1 MQNYRIYA
9 GGNFVSSSREL
20 IVSNPYDGVPVG
32 RTWLADGSLLDR
44 SVEQALKALPL
55 LWGMPAYRRSEAL
68 FFLSNE
74 LTRQEEA
81 FATIIANEAAK
92 PWRYALSEVRRAAQT
107 FWVAAEEAR
116 RLPMEYMQMD
126 WRPEGEGR
134 EGLVKYFPVGVVA
147 GISPFNFPLNL
158 AVHKIAP
165 AIASGCP
172 IILKPASSTPLSTLA
187 LAQLVSETG
196 LPAGT
201 LSVLPMDRQTGNSL
215 VTDERIRLLSFTGS
229 PEVGWKMKEAAGKKK
244 VVLELGGNA
253 GTIVAP
259 SARLEE
265 AVKRCLVG
273 GFAYQGQVC
282 IHAQRIFVHKDLF
295 EAFRDAFLEGAL
307 SLKRGH
313 PVSPET
319 DITAMIDQGNAERM
333 EEWTREAVSQ
343 GATLLCGGKR
353 DGTYFEPTVLTGAQ
367 PGMKVVDNEV
377 FGPLVT
383 LHSYEDFREAVDGVN
398 NSRYGLQAG
407 VFTNDVE
414 ELDFAFNNLEVGG
427 VIHNDAPI
435 FRSDHMPYGGV
446 KDSGLGRE
454 GVKYAMHDMLE
465 PRILVKKTVNQKFSS

>member
-20 IVSNPYDGVPVG
+20 IIHNPYDGEAVG
-32 RTWLADGSLLDR
+32 RTWLADDSMLDR
-44 SVEQALKALPL
+44 SVECAREALPL
-55 LWGMPAYRRSEAL
+55 LWEMPAYQRSEAL
-68 FFLSNE
+68 FKLSE
-74 LTRQEEA
+74 GLLKEEET
-81 FATIIANEAAK
+81 FAAIIASEAAK
-92 PWRYALSEVRRAAQT
+92 PWRYAISEVRRAAQT
-107 FWVAAEEAR
+107 FLVAAEEAR
-116 RLPMEYMQMD
+116 RLPMEYMRLD
-126 WRPEGEGR
+126 WRPEGVGR

-165 AIASGCP
+165 AIAAGCP

-187 LAQLVSETG
+187 LAKLAAETG
-196 LPAGT
+196 LPPGT
-201 LSVLPMDRQTGNSL
+201 LSVLPMDRQTGNRL
-215 VTDERIRLLSFTGS
+215 VTDDRIRLLSFTGS

-253 GTIVAP
+253 GTIVTQ
-259 SARLEE
+259 SARLDE
-265 AVKRCLVG
+265 AVSRCLVG

-282 IHAQRIFVHKDLF
+282 IHAQRIFVHEDVF
-295 EAFRDAFLEGAL
+295 GAFRDAFLMGVEAL
-307 SLKRGH
+307 RRGH
-313 PVSPET
+313 PLSPET
-319 DITAMIDQGNAERM
+319 DITAMIDQDNAERM
-333 EEWTREAVSQ
+333 EAWTREAVAD
-343 GATLLCGGKR
+343 GATVLCGGRR
-353 DGTYFEPTVLTGAQ
+353 DGAYFEPTVLTGAV

-383 LHSYEDFREAVDGVN
+383 LHPFSDFMEAIEGVN

-407 VFTNDVE
+407 VFTNSVE
-414 ELDFAFNNLEVGG
+414 ELDLAFNKLEVGG

-465 PRILVKKTVNQKFSS
+465 PRILVKRSASH